1 MWLASSR
8 SVGETPT
15 FSVPV
20 SSRSAIWT
28 IRRGRRVSGPSW
40 VKAWLRNR
48 SGSRLR
54 SASEVALG
62 LGQHQ
67 AARLV
72 FEQGDRIKLRVERA
86 GDRVGLRERLADERE
101 RRRQANSVAQADPLE
116 VGERL
121 PGPDGGKRA
130 PVVARELAPKLVCES
145 GPV

>member
-15 FSVPV
+15 LSVPV

-28 IRRGRRVSGPSW
+28 IRRGRRVGGPSW
-40 VKAWLRNR
+40 VKSLAQEPV
-48 SGSRLR
+48 RL
-54 SASEVALG
+54 EVVLG

-72 FEQGDRIKLRVERA
+72 FEQGDRIELRVERA

-101 RRRQANSVAQADPLE
+101 RRRQTNSVAQADPLE

-121 PGPDGGKRA
+121 PGPDGSKRA
-130 PVVARELAPKLVCES
+130 PVVTRELAPKLVYEC
-145 GPV
+145 GLV